1 MDRQLRLI
9 DLVPRRRVAFA
20 LCFAAGLAVV
30 AALEA
35 VYYAMPALAA
45 MTTDGRVAAF
55 DLEGEGS
62 LAVWFSCA
70 TLESASLAAL
80 VGWAI
85 RRRTPGQ
92 KAPAILLVAAA
103 CWLVMSIDEC
113 GSLHEAFKEVMSRGT
128 GSRLHGD
135 GTLWWVIAY
144 AIVLGCVGCRLAWE
158 LRRSPDALA
167 ALFATAVCY
176 AVAVLAELAWI
187 IPHKGEAEV
196 MLEEGCE
203 MLGNLC
209 LLLSMGF
216 YARYAARMAD
226 SQGGTLV
233 IRPFRFEPVKF
244 GIELRTIHDLDPVP
258 FTKTEQMTVLGNDV

>member
-9 DLVPRRRVAFA
+9 DLVPRRRAAFA
-20 LCFAAGLAVV
+20 LAFVAGIAVIALLEAAYKGM
-30 AALEA
+30 AALA
-35 VYYAMPALAA
+35 PL
-45 MTTDGRVAAF
+45 TTDGRVAAF

-70 TLESASLAAL
+70 TLESAAL
-80 VGWAI
+80 TVLVAWAI
-85 RRRTPGQ
+85 RRHTPGQ
-92 KAPAILLVAAA
+92 KAPFVLLVAAA

-113 GSLHEAFKEVMSRGT
+113 GSLHEAFKEVMSRST

-144 AIVLGCVGCRLAWE
+144 GAVLSLVGCRLAWE
-158 LRRSPDALA
+158 LRRSPEAVA
-167 ALFATAVCY
+167 ALFAAAGCY
-176 AVAVLAELAWI
+176 GLAVLAELAWI

-209 LLLSMGF
+209 LLLSMAF
-216 YARYAARMAD
+216 YARHAALADEPARKACQPAPRTGAARPI
-226 SQGGTLV
+226 
-233 IRPFRFEPVKF
+233 IRKLSVSLAP
-244 GIELRTIHDLDPVP
+244 IE
-258 FTKTEQMTVLGNDV
+258 

>member
-1 MDRQLRLI
+1 MMKAVAPPLLGNLPQLAIIPPLILRFGSAQLDRQLRLI
-9 DLVPRRRVAFA
+9 DLVPRRRAA
-20 LCFAAGLAVV
+20 LALLFAAGVAVIGL
-30 AALEA
+30 LEA
-35 VYYAMPALAA
+35 AYKAMPALAP

-70 TLESASLAAL
+70 TLEAAALTALAA
-80 VGWAI
+80 WAI
-85 RRRTPGQ
+85 RRHTPGQ
-92 KAPAILLVAAA
+92 KASSILFLAAA

-144 AIVLGCVGCRLAWE
+144 AIVLSSVGCRLACE
-158 LRRSPDALA
+158 LRRSLGALA
-167 ALFATAVCY
+167 ALFATSACY

-187 IPHKGEAEV
+187 IPCKGETEV

-209 LLLSMGF
+209 LLLSMAL
-216 YARYAARMAD
+216 YARHVALAADYVGQA
-226 SQGGTLV
+226 
-233 IRPFRFEPVKF
+233 FRSGSLSE
-244 GIELRTIHDLDPVP
+244 
-258 FTKTEQMTVLGNDV
+258 N